1 MFTTSLLAEM
11 VNSAVQSIKERK
23 VFNLS
28 IKNELTVFIFELEER
43 SDEFFYLKTISE
55 SLRKKG
61 DVEKFYSNFYGTV
74 ALNATK
80 YFKGLTRN
88 AATLLATKVADTMIA
103 NSKKQKLSSVSN
115 ESIHELTDKQKAGLQ
130 YVSGYV
136 LQNLHKKYRKVNSIE
151 SQQAMTIL
159 KAGKL
164 DSMNLNTQKQELI
177 SSLNRGGLW
186 TVTLPAFKIFLKTD
200 EYFRQSTSK
209 AGLQRIDIV
218 GITKTSTTDS
228 DVLANYQLIVSEAD
242 CDSYSHVQKDVLH
255 NIVSLYIRVRSF
267 SYAKDIVQQYKIKAK
282 QRKSKSLRKEI
293 SRSCKQNEEERQE

>member
-1 MFTTSLLAEM
+1 M

-43 SDEFFYLKTISE
+43 SDEFFYLKTIYE
-55 SLRKKG
+55 SLTKKG

-136 LQNLHKKYRKVNSIE
+136 LQNLQRNIVKL
-151 SQQAMTIL
+151 TLL
-159 KAGKL
+159 KANKRWP
-164 DSMNLNTQKQELI
+164 
-177 SSLNRGGLW
+177 SLRLENWIAWTWTPRNRNWFQAWTEGGLW

>member
-1 MFTTSLLAEM
+1 M

-28 IKNELTVFIFELEER
+28 IKNELTVFIFALEER
-43 SDEFFYLKTISE
+43 SDEFFYLKTIYE

-115 ESIHELTDKQKAGLQ
+115 ESIRELTDKQKAGLQ

-136 LQNLHKKYRKVNSIE
+136 LQNLHKKYGKVNSTE

-242 CDSYSHVQKDVLH
+242 CDSTNYD
-255 NIVSLYIRVRSF
+255 
-267 SYAKDIVQQYKIKAK
+267 
-282 QRKSKSLRKEI
+282 
-293 SRSCKQNEEERQE
+293 

>member
-1 MFTTSLLAEM
+1 MADETDALFMFGGDLETILDVIEEDERIRDDFTAAVNLAQTYHIVCERGKSYKTKGGYERHRTAKHGNTESESATLFTTSLLAEM
-11 VNSAVQSIKERK
+11 VNRAVQSIKERK

-28 IKNELTVFIFELEER
+28 IKNELTVLIFELEER
-43 SDEFFYLKTISE
+43 SDEFFYLKTIYE

-115 ESIHELTDKQKAGLQ
+115 ESIHELTNKQKAGLQ

-136 LQNLHKKYRKVNSIE
+136 LQNLHKKYCKVNSIE

-177 SSLNRGGLW
+177 SSLNRGGLFYQKYRN
-186 TVTLPAFKIFLKTD
+186 T
-200 EYFRQSTSK
+200 EYC
-209 AGLQRIDIV
+209 LN
-218 GITKTSTTDS
+218 TDS
-228 DVLANYQLIVSEAD
+228 PPA
-242 CDSYSHVQKDVLH
+242 
-255 NIVSLYIRVRSF
+255 VRESQGTC
-267 SYAKDIVQQYKIKAK
+267 YNQYKAFVFF
-282 QRKSKSLRKEI
+282 SKL
-293 SRSCKQNEEERQE
+293 

>member
-1 MFTTSLLAEM
+1 
-11 VNSAVQSIKERK
+11 
-23 VFNLS
+23 
-28 IKNELTVFIFELEER
+28 
-43 SDEFFYLKTISE
+43 
-55 SLRKKG
+55 
-61 DVEKFYSNFYGTV
+61 
-74 ALNATK
+74 
-80 YFKGLTRN
+80 
-88 AATLLATKVADTMIA
+88 MIA

-115 ESIHELTDKQKAGLQ
+115 ESIHELTNKQKAGLQ

-136 LQNLHKKYRKVNSIE
+136 LQNLHKKYCKVNSIE

-186 TVTLPAFKIFLKTD
+186 TVTLLAFKIFLKTD

-218 GITKTSTTDS
+218 GITKNSTTDS
-228 DVLANYQLIVSEAD
+228 DVLANYQLIVSKAD

-267 SYAKDIVQQYKIKAK
+267 SYAKDIVQKYKIKAK

-293 SRSCKQNEEERQE
+293 SRSCKENEEERQE